1 MNGAHLQYVWAVNV
15 EEVIA
20 TNDVVSD
27 VRGMC
32 KRCMDSE
39 LF

>member
-1 MNGAHLQYVWAVNV
+1 MNGAHLEYVWAVNV

-20 TNDVVSD
+20 TNDVVSECPWD
-27 VRGMC
+27 VQEVH
-32 KRCMDSE
+32 DSE